1 MITLLTMLAVAKL
14 KSRQGSASL
23 VLILQSLT
31 TPCRTLEKNKKQVK
45 YLLLQQQDQGVA
57 IACVAHLQIGRSSG
71 AAFHSCPSKHVEA
84 LQHSSQV
91 DREADVF
98 PLFSSRLE
106 IILLEDITPHALN
119 FKNLPIASSW
129 DLNICIK
136 AKKFWNFQQKGWI
149 TIAKKLNFGCF
160 LNIPQHFWLKIS
172 KLLSFDEYIKIP
184 KAGK

>member
-31 TPCRTLEKNKKQVK
+31 TPCRTIQKNQKQVK

-106 IILLEDITPHALN
+106 IILLEDITPNALN
-119 FKNLPIASSW
+119 FKNSPIASSW

-136 AKKFWNFQQKGWI
+136 TISFEVLKFSVKEGQNMPYSGQ
-149 TIAKKLNFGCF
+149 ADPPRP
-160 LNIPQHFWLKIS
+160 PQPPKNSLKPFS
-172 KLLSFDEYIKIP
+172 ELPHNQFNPSS
-184 KAGK
+184 